1 MRRHVQRQRLFRTVD
16 RDIRVDAGQ
25 DHAQPT
31 TTGALARAI
40 VRAIIQQVSHR
51 VRRIRKKLRGMFEA
65 ELTMGVDAQVQFVH
79 QRGGVERIFRRGRG
93 QFAVASW
100 L

>member
-1 MRRHVQRQRLFRTVD
+1 MQRHVQRLVCAVD
-16 RDIRVDAGQ
+16 RDTRVDAGQ
-25 DHAQPT
+25 GHVQPT

-51 VRRIRKKLRGMFEA
+51 ACRIRKKLRGMFKA

-79 QRGGVERIFRRGRG
+79 QRGGVEHIFRRGRG